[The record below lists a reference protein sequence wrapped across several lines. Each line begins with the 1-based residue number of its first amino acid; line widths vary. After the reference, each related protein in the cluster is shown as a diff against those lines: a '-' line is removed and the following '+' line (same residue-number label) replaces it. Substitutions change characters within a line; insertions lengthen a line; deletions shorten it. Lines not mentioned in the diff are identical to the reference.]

1 MGRKKKKVTRLTEE
15 EYKQYI
21 LRMKDES
28 LTHHGDGQN
37 LTPEQNTEEEKKDY

>member
-21 LRMKDES
+21 MRIKEES
-28 LTHHGDGQN
+28 LIHHHDGQEPVDATQKEN
-37 LTPEQNTEEEKKDY
+37 EKKD

>member
-21 LRMKDES
+21 MRMKDES
-28 LTHHGDGQN
+28 LAHHTDGQN
-37 LTPEQNTEEEKKDY
+37 LTPAQNEESEKKNY